1 MFQTTHTRIG
11 KHLRRVGLLAAAG
24 LLLSACSQDSSGP
37 QSASEAHIHEH
48 ADRPVAVT
56 PLGKL
61 AGQHDSEKNVLVF
74 KGIHYGQS
82 TAGENRFRAPK
93 PVTAWDGVKDASNFG
108 PACPQGGQ
116 AGRKIKGSDQLLPI
130 SEDCL
135 VLNVWTPALD
145 DGKRPVMVWLHG
157 RGFYAGAGS
166 EELYDGANL
175 ARRGDVVVVT
185 INHRLNV
192 FGYLHLAD
200 LDGENFATSG
210 NAGVQDMELAL
221 RWVKDNIQA
230 FGGDSS
236 NVTIFGESGGGV
248 KVGTLLGV
256 PSAKG
261 LFQRGIIQSGARL
274 TGMPL
279 EAARRSTETLMKK
292 LDVTSIEELQ
302 AIPMEDMIAAI
313 TAADGRTTP
322 NFGPITDGNYLPQDM
337 FSPES
342 APSAQGVPVIVG
354 SNRDEYS
361 IYERS
366 NPNFGK
372 MTAEELERVLRPS
385 LGKKYEEVI
394 AAYSESR
401 GTDNPWDLYVAIRSN
416 RFHIGSIRLA
426 EVHSKAAPVYFYS
439 FDFPVTERLKAA
451 HGAEIAFVFNNA
463 SENPNARPGTADVES
478 AMTEAWIAFAR
489 TGNPNH
495 AGMPHWPTYD
505 AETRAAMVFDAETKV
520 VNDPRPLERLVWEE

>member
-1 MFQTTHTRIG
+1 MTTAINVKLNTY
-11 KHLRRVGLLAAAG
+11 LRRLGLLAGAS
-24 LLLSACSQDSSGP
+24 LLLSACSQEPAGSPPTDEA
-37 QSASEAHIHEH
+37 QHQQHSA
-48 ADRPVAVT
+48 RPIANT
-56 PLGKL
+56 PLGSI
-61 AGQHDSEKNVLVF
+61 AGQQEAGKDVLVF

-82 TAGENRFRAPK
+82 TAGENRFRAPR
-93 PVTAWDGVKDASNFG
+93 PVEPWQDVKEATAFG
-108 PACPQGGQ
+108 PTCPQGGE
-116 AGRKIKGSDQLLPI
+116 AGRKTKGSTELLPM

-145 DGKRPVMVWLHG
+145 DAERPVMVWFHG

-185 INHRLNV
+185 VNHRLNV

-200 LDGENFATSG
+200 IGGEDFATSG

-221 RWVKDNIQA
+221 RWVRDNIKA
-230 FGGDSS
+230 FGGDGS

-274 TGMPL
+274 TGIPL
-279 EAARRSTETLMKK
+279 EDARRNTQRLMEK
-292 LDVTSIEELQ
+292 LDVSGVEELQ
-302 AIPMEDMIAAI
+302 AIPMEDLVAAI
-313 TAADGRTTP
+313 SAADGRTTL

-342 APSAQGVPVIVG
+342 APSAVGVAVMVG

-361 IYERS
+361 LYERG

-372 MTAEELERVLRPS
+372 MSNEELERALRPS
-385 LGKKYEEVI
+385 LGDKYEEVI

-401 GTDNPWDLYVAIRSN
+401 GTDNPWDLFIAIRSN
-416 RFHIGSIRLA
+416 RFHLGTIRLA
-426 EVHSKAAPVYFYS
+426 EVHSRAAPVYFYS
-439 FDFPVTERLKAA
+439 FDFPVTERLGAA
-451 HGAEIAFVFNNA
+451 HGAEIAFVFSNA
-463 SENPNARPGTADVES
+463 TENPNARAGTVAVET
-478 AMTEAWIAFAR
+478 AMSEAWINFAR
-489 TGNPNH
+489 SGNPNH
-495 AGMPHWPTYD
+495 ADLPHWPSYD
-505 AETRAAMVFDAETKV
+505 TDTRAAMVFDAETRV
-520 VNDPRPLERLVWEE
+520 VNDLRPLERKVWEE

>member
-1 MFQTTHTRIG
+1 MTTATNLTRSH
-11 KHLRRVGLLAAAG
+11 HLWRLGLVAG
-24 LLLSACSQDSSGP
+24 VSLLLNACSQEPAVSHSSD
-37 QSASEAHIHEH
+37 EAEH
-48 ADRPVAVT
+48 HQHSSQVVANT
-56 PLGKL
+56 PLGKI
-61 AGQHDSEKNVLVF
+61 AGQQEADKGVLVF

-82 TAGENRFRAPK
+82 TAGENRFRAPL
-93 PVTAWDGVKDASNFG
+93 PVEPWQEVKQATTFG
-108 PACPQGGQ
+108 PVCPQGGE
-116 AGRKIKGSDQLLPI
+116 AGRRAKGSDELLPM

-145 DGKRPVMVWLHG
+145 DAERPVMVWFHG

-175 ARRGDVVVVT
+175 AKRGDMVVVT
-185 INHRLNV
+185 VNHRLNV

-200 LDGENFATSG
+200 IGGEEFATSG

-221 RWVKDNIQA
+221 RWVRDNIKA
-230 FGGDSS
+230 FGGDGS

-274 TGMPL
+274 TGIPL
-279 EAARRSTETLMKK
+279 DDARRGTESLMQK
-292 LDVTSIEELQ
+292 LQVSSVEELQ
-302 AIPMEDMIAAI
+302 AIPMQDLIAAI
-313 TAADGRTTP
+313 STADGRTTP

-337 FSPES
+337 FSPAS
-342 APSAQGVPVIVG
+342 APSAVGVPVMVG

-361 IYERS
+361 LYERS

-372 MTAEELERVLRPS
+372 MTKEELEQALRPG
-385 LGKKYEEVI
+385 LGDRYEEVI

-401 GTDNPWDLYVAIRSN
+401 GTDEPWDLFIAIRSN
-416 RFHIGSIRLA
+416 RFHLGTIRLA
-426 EVHSKAAPVYFYS
+426 EIHSRAAPVYFYS
-439 FDFPVTERLKAA
+439 FDFPVTERLGAA
-451 HGAEIAFVFNNA
+451 HGAEIAFVFSNA
-463 SENPNARPGTADVES
+463 SENPSARDGTAAVET
-478 AMTEAWIAFAR
+478 AMSEAWINFAR

-495 AGMPHWPTYD
+495 AELPHWPTYNTD
-505 AETRAAMVFDAETKV
+505 TRAAMVFDAETRL
-520 VNDPRPLERLVWEE
+520 VNDLRPLERKVWGE